1 MKNIVSRKIK
11 IVSLLTAL
19 AISINLLSSGNEIT
33 TQANDDNTMV
43 GDLNSDNS
51 INIVDSLAFKKEL
64 IADSISST
72 SETIDIDGN
81 GVIDYNDLYYLQ
93 AYLLRRT
100 DIFPSLIKVDSDE
113 DGIYD
118 YVETNITL
126 TDPAKSDTDNDGISD
141 YDEIAYLRSDPTV
154 YDTLGSGLSDADEDF
169 DDDGISN
176 VSELLN
182 NTNPLQSDS
191 DYDGLSD
198 YDEIY
203 TYTTN
208 PNSYDSDDD
217 GLSDYDELQLSLDPN
232 NSATNTVN
240 DSEYIVAQ
248 QISKD
253 SQMLQNINNKTEY
266 ISLSINISSAGL
278 AESGLL
284 TVTESEYVNLYNT
297 DYIVSTPV
305 TVSYN
310 SSYNL
315 ESAQLNFEISE
326 QLFSDESTSLED
338 YAVFKYFDD
347 SNLILPV
354 KTEYNYETNTISTTS
369 DQLGTYFVCNIP
381 DWLESIGVKES
392 EQQDIVM
399 SPYTVTLEPVN
410 VAFVIDGSSSFGG
423 ENKEAIINDIRKT
436 SKAILANAPGSKIS
450 ICQYTSLGYSYF
462 TGTDDEQWA
471 TDTDSLE
478 IMLNFIEN
486 LSESSTSSN
495 DIFNALNLL
504 GSESFWPNSNER
516 IAFVLV
522 DSTSMLNPNMSYTY
536 QLYLSASNTY
546 YEIINSADT
555 TLNFVTQSSYKSSY
569 ATSISYLTRFAGY
582 FGGTTMYRDNSDFS
596 GDYYKTI
603 YDLLHEITISD
614 VAAYWGWVSMF
625 TENGTVNT
633 TIDSDGD
640 GLPDFAEISNIDSEL
655 AIKLNEDGTI
665 STIPTYGDAE
675 EVYEEVDLSVITGD
689 EEMHHPIVVNT
700 PVKPFNSYENNPD
713 SDSDKIIDSKDSEPE
728 VYCQNVS
735 DCIFYNTYD
744 PNFDG
749 AEYYSKYVE
758 GYVNED
764 VTRHATVLAL
774 ETDEEGNGHV
784 CYACENCNKTFKT
797 PEEQDKELLTPS
809 EYALVTALENLY
821 FSYSVIGETAN
832 AESVHRV
839 IDSIRLEVAGSYYE
853 YQSNGRYIS
862 PVEYTYPES
871 ELSYVSISMWQYTEF
886 DIFWKEINTL
896 TVNLGINIMLE
907 FLEDI
912 ANFITKKEHKLSWV
926 GDTVDHIAPI
936 KHTITGEHSELQRDA
951 LYLLNDYL
959 VDSYL
964 GASFSKDISVIISC
978 YFYVQDVKDTEE
990 LFNILQFPNYMYRI
1004 NIDIENNPIHDI
1016 YKFGYAFNS
1025 VYEDM
1030 YYQTCA
1036 SQTDQDGFTTTDSCG
1051 KFMISQYE
1059 VNDLRL
1065 TTNTLRSMIG

>member
-1 MKNIVSRKIK
+1 MKKYFSRKIK
-11 IVSLLTAL
+11 ILSLLTAL
-19 AISINLLSSGNEIT
+19 TMSVNLLSFGNEIT
-33 TQANDDNTMV
+33 TQANDNNTMV

-51 INIVDSLAFKKEL
+51 INIVDSFALKKEL

-118 YVETNITL
+118 YVEANITL
-126 TDPAKSDTDNDGISD
+126 TDPTKIDTDNDGISD

-154 YDTLGSGLSDADEDF
+154 YDTLGNGLSDADEDF

-176 VSELLN
+176 ISELLN

-198 YDEIY
+198 YDEVY

-253 SQMLQNINNKTEY
+253 SQMLQSINSKTEG
-266 ISLSINISSAGL
+266 ISLSIDISSAGL

-326 QLFSDESTSLED
+326 QLLTDESSSLED
-338 YAVFKYFDD
+338 YTVFKYFND

-354 KTEYNYETNTISTTS
+354 KAEYNYETNTISTTS
-369 DQLGTYFVCNIP
+369 DQLGTYFVGNIP

-392 EQQDIVM
+392 EQQDIAM

-410 VAFVIDGSSSFGG
+410 VAFVIDGSSKFKE

-450 ICQYTSLGYSYF
+450 ICQYTSSGYSYF

-471 TDTDSLE
+471 SDTDSLE
-478 IMLNFIEN
+478 IMLNFVEN
-486 LSESSTSSN
+486 LSASSTSNN

-516 IAFVLV
+516 FAFVLV
-522 DSTSMLNPNMSYTY
+522 DSTKLLSSSMSYTY

-546 YEIINSADT
+546 YEIINSADV

-569 ATSISYLTRFAGY
+569 ATAISYLTDFAEY
-582 FGGTTMYRDNSDFS
+582 FDGTTMYRDNGDFS

-603 YDLLHEITISD
+603 YDLVHEMTISD
-614 VAAYWGWVSMF
+614 VAEFWGWVSMF
-625 TENGTVNT
+625 TESGTVNT
-633 TIDSDGD
+633 AVDSDGD

-665 STIPTYGDAE
+665 SNIPTYGDTE
-675 EVYEEVDLSVITGD
+675 DVYEEVDFSVIKGD
-689 EEMHHPIVVNT
+689 EELYHPIVVNT

-713 SDSDKIIDSKDSEPE
+713 SDSDGIIDSKDSEPMIP
-728 VYCQNVS
+728 CQNVS

-744 PNFDG
+744 PDFDG

-758 GYVNED
+758 NYNDDD

-784 CYACENCNKTFKT
+784 CYACKNCNKTFKT

-809 EYALVTALENLY
+809 EYALVTALETLY
-821 FSYSVIGETAN
+821 FSYSIIEETAN

-839 IDSIRLEVAGSYYE
+839 IDSIRLEAAGCYYE
-853 YQSNGRYIS
+853 YQSNSRYIS
-862 PVEYTYPES
+862 PVEYTHSES
-871 ELSYVSISMWQYTEF
+871 ELSYVSVSMWQYTEL
-886 DIFWKEINTL
+886 DIFYDEL
-896 TVNLGINIMLE
+896 QNL
-907 FLEDI
+907 
-912 ANFITKKEHKLSWV
+912 
-926 GDTVDHIAPI
+926 
-936 KHTITGEHSELQRDA
+936 TGELGYQIFGAFIDNISKSLFKTDLSLFWNIFDYGDSAIDIMTGDYSNLQRDSIYF
-951 LYLLNDYL
+951 LNTVLLGNPY
-959 VDSYL
+959 
-964 GASFSKDISVIISC
+964 SKPISIILSC
-978 YFYVQDVKDTEE
+978 YFYVQDVNNTEV
-990 LFNILQFPNYMYRI
+990 LFNDLQFPSYMYQI
-1004 NIDIENNPIHDI
+1004 KIEVENSTNYDL
-1016 YKFGYAFNS
+1016 YEFEYAFDC

-1030 YYQTCA
+1030 YFQEWRCKIV
-1036 SQTDQDGFTTTDSCG
+1036 QEGFTTPDSCG
-1051 KFMISQYE
+1051 KYLINQYA
-1059 VNDLRL
+1059 VSNLRL
-1065 TTNTLRSMIG
+1065 TTNVLRSMIE